1 MPVVAPTRPGALSYT
16 GEVEGTRDANRWPF
30 PASRPH
36 QALRAEAVAARPAVG
51 GGPLKRVPS
60 AGVLSI
66 HPVPA
71 TSEET
76 TEHAHR
82 VLIDQQVMVL
92 D

>member
-1 MPVVAPTRPGALSYT
+1 
-16 GEVEGTRDANRWPF
+16 
-30 PASRPH
+30 
-36 QALRAEAVAARPAVG
+36 VG